1 MKNIISGRLVGKLI
15 GSLVAVL
22 LLAGVGYTGITI
34 YLANKFYAETTQRL
48 NAEVAQ
54 HLIDEKFKDERP
66 FLENGDVNKALFG
79 DIMHDMMAVNRGI
92 EVYLLDLQGNVE
104 YSVVLDHDRSEEKVY
119 SVSVEPIL
127 EFIDN
132 PGGNFILGDDPRN
145 PQSSNIFSAARF
157 TKNGREGYI
166 YIVLAGE
173 RFATAKDSL
182 AQSYFLKLGAGGSFL
197 TFLFAGLMGALAIWY
212 LTKNVRQIVFAA
224 NRFKQGDLQYRI
236 DTKGD
241 TDLSKVAE
249 TFNEMAETI
258 LLDIE
263 KIKSV
268 EKLRRELIANIS
280 HDLRTPLS
288 IMQGY
293 VETLQMKQ
301 DEINSQQQ
309 SEYLKLIHSSSQKLS
324 HLISQLFEYS
334 KLEANQVE
342 PKKEP
347 FLIADLL
354 GDLNARYQLQAEK
367 LNINLSLKV
376 ENNTPVVF
384 GDIGLVERALQNLID
399 NALKFTPEGGN
410 VTVGVEKDD
419 NSVVLSVKDSGPGI
433 PKNEQSVIFE
443 RYRQAKTGKESSGAG
458 LGLAIV
464 KKIVEIHNS
473 SVKVLSKPNE
483 GTTFSFDLPV
493 YQLA

>member
-1 MKNIISGRLVGKLI
+1 MNILSGKLVGKLI
-15 GSLVAVL
+15 GSLLAVL
-22 LLAGVGYTGITI
+22 LLAGAGYTGITI

-48 NAEVAQ
+48 NADVAQ
-54 HLIDEKFKDERP
+54 HLIDEKFKDAEP
-66 FLENGDVNKALFG
+66 FLENGQVNKALFG

-92 EVYLLDLQGNVE
+92 EVYLLDLEGNVE
-104 YSVVLDHDRSEEKVY
+104 YSVVLDHSRAEENVHAV
-119 SVSVEPIL
+119 SVSPIL
-127 EFIDN
+127 DFIAE
-132 PGGNFILGDDPRN
+132 PGTHFILGDDPRN
-145 PQSSNIFSAARF
+145 PNNSNIFSAARF
-157 TKNGREGYI
+157 SRNGREGYI
-166 YIVLAGE
+166 YIILAGE
-173 RFATAKDSL
+173 QFVSAKDSL
-182 AQSYFLKLGAGGSFL
+182 AQSYFLKLGAGGTFL
-197 TFLFAGLMGALAIWY
+197 TFLFAALMGALAIWY
-212 LTKNVRQIVFAA
+212 LTKNIRQIVFAA

-258 LLDIE
+258 LTDME

-301 DEINSQQQ
+301 RDITPEQH
-309 SEYLKLIHSSSQKLS
+309 SEYLSLIHSSSQKLS
-324 HLISQLFEYS
+324 RLISQLFEYS

-367 LNINLSLKV
+367 QQIHLSLEV
-376 ENNTPVVF
+376 ENNTPLVF

-399 NALKFTPEGGN
+399 NALKFTPEGGR
-410 VTVGVEKDD
+410 VTVAVEK
-419 NSVVLSVKDSGPGI
+419 NNKSVALSVKDSGPGI

-443 RYRQAKTGKESSGAG
+443 RYRQAKTGKEGSGAG

-473 SVKVLSKPNE
+473 SVEVLSKPNE
-483 GTTFSFDLPV
+483 GTTFSFSLPV